1 MSTPWPSRSLALSRR
16 RFLGGVAATVGLWG
30 GGASGLAWGAAPA
43 RRLSAD
49 DPDLLSPFERLHLPV
64 LRLPVVAG
72 NGAKVPVVVE
82 MAHPMEPG
90 HYITSVEV
98 TNERDPVPSKGV
110 FHFTPANGQVYL
122 SFQGRMDHG
131 ISEVLVTAEC
141 SVHGRWASTR
151 SVNIPAG
158 GGGCA
163 DPSPPPSRARDD
175 DIRPPAI
182 RIPQLLKRGRI
193 RPDEIVLVQLLTR
206 HPNRTGLTIRGGTFV
221 QQSEPFYLSEIE
233 LFYGEERVSR
243 FEGSPALSDD
253 PFISFALRARRE
265 GLLRALLTNSRGQR
279 FEAVQPIRFA

>member
-1 MSTPWPSRSLALSRR
+1 MSIPGPSRSLALSRR

-30 GGASGLAWGAAPA
+30 GSASGMAWGAAPA

-64 LRLPVVAG
+64 LRLPLVAS
-72 NGAKVPVVVE
+72 NGAKVPIVVE
-82 MAHPMEPG
+82 MAHPMEAD
-90 HYITSVEV
+90 HYITSVQV
-98 TNERDPVPSKGV
+98 SNDRDPIRSKGV
-110 FHFTPANGQVYL
+110 FHFTPANGQAYL
-122 SFQGRMDHG
+122 SFQARMDQG
-131 ISEVLVTAEC
+131 ISEVSVTAEC

-151 SVNIPAG
+151 SINIPSG

-163 DPSPPPSRARDD
+163 DSAPPPRRVRDD

-182 RIPQLLKRGRI
+182 RIPQLLKGGRL

-206 HPNRTGLTIRGGTFV
+206 HPSRTGLAIRDGRFV
-221 QQSEPFYLSEIE
+221 QQSEPFYLREIE

-243 FEGSPALSDD
+243 FEGTPALSDD
-253 PFISFALRARRE
+253 PFISFPLRTRRE
-265 GLLRALLTNSRGQR
+265 GLLRALLTDSRGQR

>member
-1 MSTPWPSRSLALSRR
+1 MSSQGAPRPPQWSRR
-16 RFLGGVAATVGLWG
+16 AFLGLASAAIGLLGEGVARRGWSATET
-30 GGASGLAWGAAPA
+30 
-43 RRLSAD
+43 RRLRAD
-49 DPDLLSPFERLHLPV
+49 DPDLLPPFERQHLPV
-64 LRLPVVAG
+64 LRLPVVAS
-72 NGAKVPVVVE
+72 NGAKVPIVVE

-90 HYITSVEV
+90 HYITSVQV
-98 TNERDPVPSKGV
+98 INDRDPVPSKGV

-122 SFQGRMDHG
+122 SFQARMDHG

-151 SVNIPAG
+151 SINIPAG

-182 RIPQLLKRGRI
+182 RIPQLLKRGRL

-206 HPNRTGLTIRGGTFV
+206 HPNRTGLAIRDRKFV
-221 QQSEPFYLSEIE
+221 QQSEPFYLTEIE

-243 FEGSPALSDD
+243 FEGTPALSDD
-253 PFISFALRARRE
+253 PFISFPLRTRRE
-265 GLLRALLTNSRGQR
+265 GLLRALLTDSRGQR